1 MARIITVTS
10 GKGGVGKTSISLNL
24 SLSLASE
31 GAKVCLFDAD
41 LGLANVNILTGI
53 YPEKDLESV
62 ISGQLSLNQ
71 IIIKNY
77 QGIDIIPGSSG
88 VEKIADLTRT
98 QTDTLISAF
107 LDLEEY
113 DLSLIHI

>member
-24 SLSLASE
+24 SLSLASK
-31 GAKVCLFDAD
+31 GCKVCLFDAD

-53 YPEKDLESV
+53 YPKKDLESV
-62 ISGQLSLNQ
+62 INGQFRLNE
-71 IIIKNY
+71 IIIKDF

-88 VEKIADLTRT
+88 VKKL
-98 QTDTLISAF
+98 LI
-107 LDLEEY
+107 LLKPRPEP
-113 DLSLIHI
+113 LSEHS